1 MITILAVEK
10 NSIAEQ
16 LGIKAGAKLLSIN
29 NKPIN
34 DWLDYRFYTSSEH
47 LDVLIEQDK
56 QQIIFDIEKEY
67 QEDLGLI
74 LEELRMRKCD
84 NKCVFCFVHQN
95 PRGLRK
101 TLYFKDEDYRFSFL
115 YGHYV
120 TLSNTTKQDLKR
132 IVEQRLT
139 PLYIS
144 VHSTDEELRKYLLG
158 IKVNDHL
165 MDKIRFLARNGIELN
180 CQIVLCPG
188 INDDQQLVKTIRD
201 LKQFFPM
208 VRSIAIV
215 PVGLTKYRRH
225 LPELKPVTVEYCTKF
240 IPWIDSVREELKSE
254 LHSSFVY
261 LSDEFYIRSG
271 QDIPP
276 ADYYD
281 EFYQLENGV
290 GLTRDFIQRTE
301 MELPNLI
308 SRNLELNLTLV
319 SGKLGTIALRRY
331 LFPLLKKIPGLH
343 LKLYQIANYF
353 FGTSISVAGLL
364 VGQDIYRQLRNR
376 QLGDYV
382 ILPPRVLNHDNLFL
396 DDWTM
401 TQLEEKLQRKIFI
414 FPDSFEKLFDNIA
427 KEAVALSDEHAR
439 KIRHSGPSLFIAEQM
454 KSNERLFESNLDF
467 SADESETR
475 GKL

>member
-1 MITILAVEK
+1 MMTILAIGK

-34 DWLDYRFYTSSEH
+34 DWLDYRFYASNEH
-47 LDVLIEQDK
+47 LEVLIEQDE

-67 QEDLGLI
+67 QEELGLI

-120 TLSNTTKQDLKR
+120 TLSNTTQQDLKR

-139 PLYIS
+139 PLYVS
-144 VHSTDEELRKYLLG
+144 VHSTNEELRKYLLG

-165 MDKIRFLARNGIELN
+165 MDKIRFLTQQGIELN

-188 INDDQQLVKTIRD
+188 INDEQQLMKTIRD
-201 LKQFFPM
+201 LKPFFPM

-215 PVGLTKYRRH
+215 PVGLTKYRRN
-225 LPELKPVTVEYCTKF
+225 LPELKPVTVEYCKKF

-254 LHSSFVY
+254 LHSSFIY

-271 QDIPP
+271 QEIPP

-308 SRNLELNLTLV
+308 SRNPELNLTFV
-319 SGKLGTIALRRY
+319 SGKLGAIALRRY
-331 LFPLLKKIPGLH
+331 LFPLLKKIPELH
-343 LKLYQIANYF
+343 IKLYQIANYF
-353 FGTSISVAGLL
+353 FGTSVGVAGLL

-376 QLGDYV
+376 QLDNYI

-396 DDWTM
+396 DDWTV

-414 FPDSFEKLFDNIA
+414 FPDSFQKLFDNIE
-427 KEAVALSDEHAR
+427 KEAVAPSEEHAQ
-439 KIRHSGPSLFIAEQM
+439 KIRHGGPSLFIAEQM
-454 KSNERLFESNLDF
+454 KSNKPPLESTYDTLAAA
-467 SADESETR
+467 SKTR